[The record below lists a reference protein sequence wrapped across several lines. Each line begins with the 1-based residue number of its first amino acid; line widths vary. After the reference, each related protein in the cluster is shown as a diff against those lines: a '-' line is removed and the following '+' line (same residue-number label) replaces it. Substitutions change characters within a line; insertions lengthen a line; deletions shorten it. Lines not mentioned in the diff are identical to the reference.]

1 MTCHQY
7 TLVDE
12 LLQVEATPPKVYLAG
27 KIRKNCWRHLLVNG
41 LREHNWDLG
50 PLKQKEFLYIGP
62 FFVGCDHGCYHMPGQ
77 HGGGKGCASEHD
89 MTRYKVAA
97 RCRRA
102 VDHADLVFCYIDSVD
117 CYGTIA
123 EIERASM
130 QGIRVVIAFAPG
142 IASSMHNDFW
152 FVCTNAHQVFYN
164 IHLEELPE
172 LFDNTL
178 RGLP

>member
-1 MTCHQY
+1 MKTPIQQ
-7 TLVDE
+7 
-12 LLQVEATPPKVYLAG
+12 LLNQLGPASICTPKVYLAG

-41 LREHNWDLG
+41 LREHNWVLG
-50 PLKQKEFLYIGP
+50 PLKQNEFLYTGP
-62 FFVGCDHGCYHMPGQ
+62 FFIGCDHGCYHAPGQ
-77 HGGGKGCASEHD
+77 HGGGKGCASEHHL
-89 MTRYKVAA
+89 TRHKVAA

-102 VDHADLVFCYIDSVD
+102 VDSADLVFGYIDSVD

-142 IASSMHNDFW
+142 IASSANNDFW
-152 FVCTNAHQVFYN
+152 FVCTNVHRVFYN

-172 LFDNTL
+172 LFAKTL
-178 RGLP
+178 RDLP